1 MAEHK
6 LSQIGLDS
14 NPTSV
19 DTGRV
24 TLGKLLHS
32 LSLSF
37 GAMTTMLVPAH
48 GENVW
53 DSPVEG
59 QPQQEEIPHFGDD
72 SDMGSVTWCH
82 AMHAQKIENC
92 SLLT

>member
-1 MAEHK
+1 MVKHK

-53 DSPVEG
+53 DTLA
-59 QPQQEEIPHFGDD
+59 QPSGRPASAG
-72 SDMGSVTWCH
+72 GNTPLWR
-82 AMHAQKIENC
+82 
-92 SLLT
+92 

>member
-1 MAEHK
+1 MKSCIKLPANIRTSSEVSGGFRVAEHK
-6 LSQIGLDS
+6 LSQICLDS

-24 TLGKLLHS
+24 TLGKLLHF

-48 GENVW
+48 GENVRDTLW
-53 DSPVEG
+53 R
-59 QPQQEEIPHFGDD
+59 
-72 SDMGSVTWCH
+72 
-82 AMHAQKIENC
+82 
-92 SLLT
+92 